1 MDSVAFEVENLNL
14 MFNDFH
20 ALKDVN
26 IKIPKNKIVSIIGPS
41 GAANQHFFGVSTE

>member
-20 ALKDVN
+20 ALRMLILKYQK
-26 IKIPKNKIVSIIGPS
+26 IKLY
-41 GAANQHFFGVSTE
+41 Q